1 MRALWQWILKLLDSS
16 YDSFLIWW
24 QEGRNECTTCSWLA
38 IYLRDEADAV
48 EADAVEADAAEADAA
63 QEADA
68 MAEEVWNSMAYFSMG
83 HIDVFGFP
91 IVLAIVEAT
100 YQPSCAWDS
109 QLMTDMTATSEGR
122 GAC

>member
-1 MRALWQWILKLLDSS
+1 MSGCVWYFAATLVRALWRWILKLLDSS

-68 MAEEVWNSMAYFSMG
+68 MAEEVWNPAEWHTS
-83 HIDVFGFP
+83 
-91 IVLAIVEAT
+91 
-100 YQPSCAWDS
+100 AWDTLTCLVFPS
-109 QLMTDMTATSEGR
+109 TLQ
-122 GAC
+122 

>member
-1 MRALWQWILKLLDSS
+1 MSGCVWYFAATLVRALWQWILKLLDSS

-48 EADAVEADAAEADAA
+48 EADAAEADAA

-68 MAEEVWNSMAYFSMG
+68 MAEEVWNPAEWHTS
-83 HIDVFGFP
+83 
-91 IVLAIVEAT
+91 
-100 YQPSCAWDS
+100 AWDTLTCLVS
-109 QLMTDMTATSEGR
+109 PSFLQ
-122 GAC
+122 

>member
-1 MRALWQWILKLLDSS
+1 MSGCVWYFAATLVRALRQWILKLLDSS

-68 MAEEVWNSMAYFSMG
+68 MAEEVWNPAEWHTSSW
-83 HIDVFGFP
+83 DTSTCLVS
-91 IVLAIVEAT
+91 
-100 YQPSCAWDS
+100 PSFL
-109 QLMTDMTATSEGR
+109 Q
-122 GAC
+122 

>member
-1 MRALWQWILKLLDSS
+1 MSGCVWYFAATLVRALWQWILKLLDSS

-24 QEGRNECTTCSWLA
+24 QEGRKECTTCSWLA

-68 MAEEVWNSMAYFSMG
+68 MAEEVWNPAEWHTS
-83 HIDVFGFP
+83 
-91 IVLAIVEAT
+91 
-100 YQPSCAWDS
+100 AWDTLTCLVFPS
-109 QLMTDMTATSEGR
+109 TLQ
-122 GAC
+122 

>member
-68 MAEEVWNSMAYFSMG
+68 MAEEVWNSAEWHTS
-83 HIDVFGFP
+83 
-91 IVLAIVEAT
+91 
-100 YQPSCAWDS
+100 AWDTLTCLVFPS
-109 QLMTDMTATSEGR
+109 FLQ
-122 GAC
+122 

>member
-1 MRALWQWILKLLDSS
+1 MSGCVWYFAATLVRALWQWILKLLDSS

-48 EADAVEADAAEADAA
+48 EADAVEADAVEADAAEADAA

-68 MAEEVWNSMAYFSMG
+68 MAEEVWNPAEWHTSSW
-83 HIDVFGFP
+83 DTSTCLVS
-91 IVLAIVEAT
+91 
-100 YQPSCAWDS
+100 PSFL
-109 QLMTDMTATSEGR
+109 Q
-122 GAC
+122 

>member
-1 MRALWQWILKLLDSS
+1 MSGCVWYFAATLVRALWQWILKLLDSS

-68 MAEEVWNSMAYFSMG
+68 MAEEVWNPAEWHTS
-83 HIDVFGFP
+83 
-91 IVLAIVEAT
+91 
-100 YQPSCAWDS
+100 AWDTLTCLVFPS
-109 QLMTDMTATSEGR
+109 FLQ
-122 GAC
+122 

>member
-68 MAEEVWNSMAYFSMG
+68 MAEEVWNSAEWHTS
-83 HIDVFGFP
+83 
-91 IVLAIVEAT
+91 
-100 YQPSCAWDS
+100 AWDTVTCLVFPS
-109 QLMTDMTATSEGR
+109 FLQ
-122 GAC
+122 

>member
-68 MAEEVWNSMAYFSMG
+68 MAEEVWNPAEWHTS
-83 HIDVFGFP
+83 
-91 IVLAIVEAT
+91 
-100 YQPSCAWDS
+100 AWD
-109 QLMTDMTATSEGR
+109 TST
-122 GAC
+122 CLVSPSFLQ

>member
-1 MRALWQWILKLLDSS
+1 MSGCVWYFAATLVRALWRWILKLLDSS

-24 QEGRNECTTCSWLA
+24 QEGRKECTTCSWLA

-68 MAEEVWNSMAYFSMG
+68 MAEEVWNPAEWHTS
-83 HIDVFGFP
+83 
-91 IVLAIVEAT
+91 
-100 YQPSCAWDS
+100 AWDTLTCLVFPS
-109 QLMTDMTATSEGR
+109 FLQ
-122 GAC
+122 

>member
-68 MAEEVWNSMAYFSMG
+68 MAEEVWNPAEWHTS
-83 HIDVFGFP
+83 
-91 IVLAIVEAT
+91 
-100 YQPSCAWDS
+100 AWDTLTCLVS
-109 QLMTDMTATSEGR
+109 PSFLQ
-122 GAC
+122 

>member
-68 MAEEVWNSMAYFSMG
+68 MAEEVWNPAEWHTS
-83 HIDVFGFP
+83 
-91 IVLAIVEAT
+91 
-100 YQPSCAWDS
+100 AWDTLTCLVFPS
-109 QLMTDMTATSEGR
+109 FLQ
-122 GAC
+122 

>member
-1 MRALWQWILKLLDSS
+1 M
-16 YDSFLIWW
+16 
-24 QEGRNECTTCSWLA
+24 CSWFA
-38 IYLRDEADAV
+38 IYLRD

-68 MAEEVWNSMAYFSMG
+68 MAEEVWNPAEWHTSVW
-83 HIDVFGFP
+83 DTLTCLVFPCFP

-100 YQPSCAWDS
+100 YQLRCAWDS
-109 QLMTDMTATSEGR
+109 QLMTDMTATSGGR